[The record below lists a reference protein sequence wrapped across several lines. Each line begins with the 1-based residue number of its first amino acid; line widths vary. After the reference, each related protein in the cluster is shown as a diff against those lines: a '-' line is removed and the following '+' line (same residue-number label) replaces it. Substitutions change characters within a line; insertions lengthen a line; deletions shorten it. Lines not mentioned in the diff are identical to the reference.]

1 MCQTEAE
8 ATEIVKRV
16 RESIKDLTMAA
27 SLADGSEGVATVQ
40 ELLNE
45 YVQDDAESHDAS
57 DKALIE
63 MLMGPQGRIMKMEL

>member
-1 MCQTEAE
+1 MYQTEVE

-16 RESIKDLTMAA
+16 RGSIKDLTMAA
-27 SLADGSEGVATVQ
+27 SLADGSEGVATVH

-45 YVQDDAESHDAS
+45 YVRDDAESHEAN

-63 MLMGPQGRIMKMEL
+63 MLMGPQGGIRKMEL